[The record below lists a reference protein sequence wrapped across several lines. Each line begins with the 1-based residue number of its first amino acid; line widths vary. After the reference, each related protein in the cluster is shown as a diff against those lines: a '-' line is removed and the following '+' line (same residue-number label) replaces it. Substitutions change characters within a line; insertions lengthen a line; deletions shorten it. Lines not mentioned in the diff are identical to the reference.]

1 MRGVRGCGIN
11 ERALVMQSELN
22 RKKRFSAW
30 RVACIALVI
39 FAALAGR
46 LFFAFERG
54 PLAGDEITYMRCVD
68 IILSGRGFVIP
79 AFGLEFRLYVAPAYP
94 VFLIPF
100 RAAFDLATL
109 PRAVGIAQA
118 ILSLGTAALVYVT
131 ARRLGG
137 RLAGGAAAFAV
148 LFHPYLAFFGS
159 RVLTE
164 TLSLFLFALFLSLY
178 LDRNAG
184 PYKLGAAGAVMAMA
198 TLTRPVF
205 LYLGILACVCL
216 LFRRRDEPW
225 RKRVI
230 NAGVAAAAL
239 VVVLAPWTAR
249 NFALSGRLIP
259 VTDVSGRVLYQGN
272 KALAAEEVCPRPE
285 ALIRT
290 EAFRNRV
297 APIADD
303 PVAVELA
310 FQDLTKEKAMRAI
323 ADHKREFL
331 LLSLRRFG
339 RTFSLHP
346 NLAYGAKPVPGIRFA
361 LPAVSA
367 FTVLLY
373 VAAAVGFF
381 TAPGRLPKLFLPL
394 ACLVNTA
401 MHALLIS
408 LLRYRLPTDLVFA
421 LVAGLGV
428 AFLWEKARRRRP
440 AAGGGR

>member
-1 MRGVRGCGIN
+1 MRWNLNNDRRFATW
-11 ERALVMQSELN
+11 RAAL
-22 RKKRFSAW
+22 
-30 RVACIALVI
+30 IGLVI

-46 LFFAFERG
+46 LFFAFHRG
-54 PLAGDEITYMRCVD
+54 PLVADEITYVRCAENV
-68 IILSGRGFVIP
+68 LQGRGFVIP

-100 RAAFDLATL
+100 RAAFDAAAL

-118 ILSLGTAALVYVT
+118 ILGMGTAALIYFT

-137 RLAGGAAAFAV
+137 RLAGAVAASAV

-159 RVLTE
+159 RVITE

-184 PYKLGAAGAVMAMA
+184 PYKLGAAGAVIALA

-205 LYLGILACVCL
+205 LYLGILACACL
-216 LFRRRDEPW
+216 LFRKPDEPW

-239 VVVLAPWTAR
+239 VAVLAPWTAR

-272 KALAAEEVCPRPE
+272 SALAAEEVRPLPE
-285 ALIRT
+285 TLIRS
-290 EAFRNRV
+290 EAFRERV
-297 APIADD
+297 APFADD

-339 RTFSLHP
+339 HMFVLRPTLAPRVRGLPRNEFVLVLVTAFS
-346 NLAYGAKPVPGIRFA
+346 I
-361 LPAVSA
+361 
-367 FTVLLY
+367 LLY
-373 VAAAVGFF
+373 AAAAVGFF
-381 TAPGRLPKLFLPL
+381 TAPGRLSKLFLPL
-394 ACLVNTA
+394 ACIFNTG
-401 MHALLIS
+401 MHAVLIS
-408 LLRYRLPTDLVFA
+408 LLRYRLPTDLIFT
-421 LVAGLGV
+421 LVAGFGV
-428 AFLWEKARRRRP
+428 AFLWEKTKLRRL